1 MKGAV
6 DIVRPDI
13 SDGRDLDVLRI
24 QGANQHVAFVARAD
38 HADAH
43 RVGDFVIAKVHRS
56 QSAAGDGACGNHA
69 FEEVSPRDADR
80 FPIVISSNFA
90 FFRG

>member
-1 MKGAV
+1 MKSSMN
-6 DIVRPDI
+6 IVRPDI
-13 SDGRDLDVLRI
+13 GDRRDLDVLRI
-24 QGANQHVAFVARAD
+24 QGADQHVAFVARAD
-38 HADAH
+38 HADPH
-43 RVGDFVIAKVHRS
+43 RVGDFVIAKVHRT

-69 FEEVSPRDADR
+69 FEEVASGDAHG